1 MSGLSKRGA
10 IFALAIFTVGI
21 TAIRLWYATNL
32 GLAPDEAYY
41 WTWSLDPSLHYHDH
55 PPLLAWLIRGGT
67 WLAPAGA
74 LGVRLS
80 SVLLGAAVVPVIY
93 LVAKTADLDTPR
105 AAICAAFVNLLPMPA
120 TGAIMATPDAPLALC
135 WSVAILS
142 LAKLAR
148 HGSNINWYILGAATG
163 AGLLAKHSAALIPIT
178 TLFLLWIFPSIR
190 ARIRTVHPWL
200 AAGLAGLIALP
211 YFYAEASAGFPSI
224 GHQISHLS
232 GGLRGSSTSIAG
244 FPLRLSD
251 LLAGQFGLLTPLV
264 AILAGAQLSRYR
276 KLDPA
281 HRIILAGLFI
291 PILATLAA
299 AVFTHPEQNWASLG
313 HPMAAIAVASTIRKR
328 RVLMAATVGLAA
340 VLTVVIHIHATRPF
354 LPLPSMKDPVSRLH
368 GWNDLLSKLPD
379 TNGVDAI
386 VCDNYGLAAQ
396 ARWDARDDSI
406 DIPIVSTDR
415 PHIVSS
421 GKWIILDQ
429 VGEWGDAKPK
439 TMCDRIEFL
448 EDIILRRYDGEPVR
462 TIRVSVGQ
470 NCR

>member
-1 MSGLSKRGA
+1 MNGLSDRGA
-10 IFALAIFTVGI
+10 IFACAIFTIAI
-21 TAIRLWYATNL
+21 TALRLWYATNI

-55 PPLLAWLIRGGT
+55 PPLLAWLIRGGM
-67 WLAPAGA
+67 WLTPSGA

-93 LVAKTADLDTPR
+93 LIAKTADLDTPR

-135 WSVAILS
+135 WSIAILS
-142 LAKLAR
+142 LMRLAR
-148 HGSNINWYILGAATG
+148 RGSNINWYILGAATG

-178 TLFLLWIFPSIR
+178 TAFLILTVPSIR
-190 ARIRTVHPWL
+190 SRIRTAHFWL
-200 AAGLAGLIALP
+200 AAGLAVMITLP
-211 YFYAEASAGFPSI
+211 YFHAEAVAGFPSMS
-224 GHQISHLS
+224 HQISHLS
-232 GGLRGSSTSIAG
+232 GNLPGGGASMAR
-244 FPLRLSD
+244 FPLRLLD

-264 AILAGAQLSRYR
+264 AIFAGAQLAGYR

-281 HRIILAGLFI
+281 HRIILAGLFV
-291 PILATLAA
+291 PILATMAA

-313 HPMAAIAVASTIRKR
+313 HPLAAVAVVSMIRKR
-328 RVLMAATVGLAA
+328 RILLAATIGLAA
-340 VLTVVIHIHATRPF
+340 ILTVAIHVHAARPF
-354 LPLPSMKDPVSRLH
+354 LPLPSTKDPVSRMH
-368 GWNDLLSKLPD
+368 GWDDLISRLPELS
-379 TNGVDAI
+379 GMDAI

-396 ARWDARDDSI
+396 TRWEARDGAI

-415 PHIVSS
+415 PHNVPS
-421 GKWIILDQ
+421 GKWLILDH

-439 TMCDRIEFL
+439 TRCDHIEPL
-448 EDIILRRYDGEPVR
+448 EDIILHRYDGEPVR

-470 NCR
+470 NCL